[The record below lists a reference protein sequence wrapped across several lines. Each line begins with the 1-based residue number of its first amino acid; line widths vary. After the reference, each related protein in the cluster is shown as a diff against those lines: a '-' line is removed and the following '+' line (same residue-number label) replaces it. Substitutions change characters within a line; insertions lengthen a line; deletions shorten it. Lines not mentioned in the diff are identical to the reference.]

1 MRERSFFSV
10 LRDRR
15 GAVEIV
21 MALALPVVVGMAG
34 LGVEAGKW
42 YLVKRQAQTAADTGA
57 FAGALEMAAGTGGN
71 AKSAAVQ
78 ESSRNGFTQGGNVTV
93 TVNIP
98 PTSGSQALKP
108 NAVEVIVTRN
118 EPLLFA
124 ALFLSAPTQIV
135 ARAVGLVTVSGNA
148 CILSTSS
155 NAARGLQVT
164 GSAVVKL
171 KDCSLASNSTK
182 SNAVY
187 FSGSSTV
194 EVPSVWSAGGI
205 DSSGST
211 STSFPV
217 GQYTNAW
224 PLPDPYAN
232 LTIPKPTVCNYSAGS
247 YSGTLSPG
255 VYCDGMKFGSGVTA
269 TLKPGT
275 YYIDKGDFDVGASA
289 VITCSCGTAATGAG
303 VTIVLTSSGATK
315 DIGSVTI
322 NGQAKVTLRA
332 PSKSVDTNGIN
343 YPYPGMLFIQDKR
356 ATSKVVNKLNG
367 GADLNLSG
375 ALYFPNQ

>member
-135 ARAVGLVTVSGNA
+135 ARAVGL
-148 CILSTSS
+148 
-155 NAARGLQVT
+155 
-164 GSAVVKL
+164 
-171 KDCSLASNSTK
+171 
-182 SNAVY
+182 
-187 FSGSSTV
+187 
-194 EVPSVWSAGGI
+194 
-205 DSSGST
+205 
-211 STSFPV
+211 
-217 GQYTNAW
+217 
-224 PLPDPYAN
+224 
-232 LTIPKPTVCNYSAGS
+232 
-247 YSGTLSPG
+247 
-255 VYCDGMKFGSGVTA
+255 
-269 TLKPGT
+269 
-275 YYIDKGDFDVGASA
+275 
-289 VITCSCGTAATGAG
+289 
-303 VTIVLTSSGATK
+303 
-315 DIGSVTI
+315 
-322 NGQAKVTLRA
+322 
-332 PSKSVDTNGIN
+332 
-343 YPYPGMLFIQDKR
+343 
-356 ATSKVVNKLNG
+356 
-367 GADLNLSG
+367 
-375 ALYFPNQ
+375 